1 MARTLSFP
9 RASLRRVAGDK
20 RDPIYVFHSEH
31 PILIE
36 RAVSELRDEVVP
48 PAARGFNYDVV
59 EGKPKASQIVALAQT
74 LPMMAASRMV
84 FVRDLSLLPADEGE
98 TLLDYLGK
106 PNPSTV
112 IVALAS
118 KLDKRLKLFAQLSK
132 KGFLH
137 VLEAPRQLAGW
148 VRDEAKAKGVKLDAG
163 AVQRLVDAVGSDLSR
178 LALTIEQLGLYTAG
192 KPVTSD
198 DVDELVADTRERSVF
213 ELTDAIGA
221 ADQARALAAVA
232 ALCDQRESAVGV
244 VVMLARHIRQLSL
257 LHHMRTSQTPRNEWA
272 SRIGVPPF
280 VVDKLVAQ
288 ARSYSPR
295 ALAQA
300 TRRLAAADRA
310 LKGDITLTAHTSP
323 FTGPQMKTLG
333 RDLGERVILESV
345 VDGIVELAG

>member
-1 MARTLSFP
+1 MPRSSDWKLWLCVLPVPGPLARRLQSMRLAPCARGSAATAAGSPTSTISPATASTLGAPRAPSSVIARSAVTRTCMARTLSFP

-137 VLEAPRQLAGW
+137 VLDAPRQLAGW
-148 VRDEAKAKGVKLDAG
+148 V
-163 AVQRLVDAVGSDLSR
+163 QRLGDAVGSDLSR
-178 LALTIEQLGLYTAG
+178 RALTIEQLGLYTAG

-213 ELTDAIGA
+213 ELTDEIGA
-221 ADQARALAAVA
+221 AAQARALAEVA
-232 ALCDQRESAVGV
+232 AEGLQ
-244 VVMLARHIRQLSL
+244 Q
-257 LHHMRTSQTPRNEWA
+257 
-272 SRIGVPPF
+272 
-280 VVDKLVAQ
+280 
-288 ARSYSPR
+288 
-295 ALAQA
+295 
-300 TRRLAAADRA
+300 
-310 LKGDITLTAHTSP
+310 
-323 FTGPQMKTLG
+323 
-333 RDLGERVILESV
+333 
-345 VDGIVELAG
+345 